1 MQLEDYFDFISPDEI
16 RIRGTR
22 VGIKAILAEYK
33 DGALPEEIALNYPP
47 ATLEQVHATIAYFLR
62 NRSKMEQYLSRCVA
76 RGDEALR
83 RQQQTVSPV
92 LERLL
97 QIRESRAGA

>member
-1 MQLEDYFDFISPDEI
+1 MQLEDYLDFVSPDEI

-22 VGIKAILAEYK
+22 IGIEAILTAYF
-33 DGALPEEIALNYPP
+33 DGASPEEIALNYPP
-47 ATLEQVHATIAYFLR
+47 VTLGQVYGTIAYYFQ
-62 NRSKMEQYLSRCVA
+62 NRAAIDAYLDRWTA

-83 RQQQTVSPV
+83 RQRENASPV

-97 QIRESRAGA
+97 QERDSRTGA